1 MISDKSFSELP
12 PLSLIM
18 SSAETVLLNVYKL
31 QIYAKYVKNF
41 LYKSKKFLNFF
52 LLICDFSSCKKKSDL
67 RPRNKKKKKK
77 SFYQIFTRYLFF
89 YFFYRT
95 NLLSEFLE
103 RLVAKLKCLHL
114 RVYVSIFSLKSAGQ
128 GSSAF
133 CSKIQT
139 EKRVVFF

>member
-77 SFYQIFTRYLFF
+77 LLSDFYSLFILLFF
-89 YFFYRT
+89 
-95 NLLSEFLE
+95 LSN
-103 RLVAKLKCLHL
+103 
-114 RVYVSIFSLKSAGQ
+114 
-128 GSSAF
+128 
-133 CSKIQT
+133 
-139 EKRVVFF
+139 